1 MFGKQGKI
9 IMLHIKPTEEQ
20 IKCVIFR
27 IAKTVP
33 TEVFLV
39 EASLKI
45 FSWLHLC
52 HFIFFPQSLAKLSFF
67 VVNDFLHGGGFLRT
81 WKGMVAQAGLDVANH
96 CQDYEKEQLKK
107 RLSVTEVVC
116 SMFNFVLLQ
125 FYSSL
130 KKLKDHIK
138 MEERA
143 LTIFMLTTKVFLV
156 GDNSILV
163 SPHDIYKPHL

>member
-81 WKGMVAQAGLDVANH
+81 WKGVVAQAGLDVANH
-96 CQDYEKEQLKK
+96 CKDYKKEQLKK
-107 RLSVTEVVC
+107 KIIRHRSGLLKVQFCSSSV
-116 SMFNFVLLQ
+116 L
-125 FYSSL
+125 
-130 KKLKDHIK
+130 
-138 MEERA
+138 
-143 LTIFMLTTKVFLV
+143 
-156 GDNSILV
+156 
-163 SPHDIYKPHL
+163 

>member
-1 MFGKQGKI
+1 
-9 IMLHIKPTEEQ
+9 MLHIKPTEEQ

-96 CQDYEKEQLKK
+96 CQDYKKEQLKK
-107 RLSVTEVVC
+107 KIIRHRSGLL
-116 SMFNFVLLQ
+116 NFVLLQ
-125 FYSSL
+125 FYSPL
-130 KKLKDHIK
+130 KKQKSYESERKGTYNLHVDHQSVPG
-138 MEERA
+138 
-143 LTIFMLTTKVFLV
+143 LLV